1 MIEPWDVPSDWRW
14 RRFQDV
20 ARVASNLVDP
30 ADYGDL
36 PHIAPNHIE
45 GETGRLLRY
54 RTVREDG
61 VISAKHRFH
70 SGQILYSKIRPY
82 LAKAVL
88 VDFDGLCSADMYP
101 IETDLDPNFLK
112 WWMLSREFTRRAAG
126 EQARTILPKI
136 NRRALEQL
144 PVPTPPPL
152 EQRRIVG
159 ILEDHLSRLDA
170 AEHLIQTASL
180 RLERLLLST
189 LTRSVTEMRQRGEPF
204 MPLGDLTETSLGK
217 MLDAKKADGELTR
230 YLANVNV
237 RWGKFDLTQLKRVPL
252 TPSEKQR
259 LRLERGDILACEGG
273 EPGRSAVWELDDSDI
288 AYQKALHRIRVLDP
302 DALSPHFTA
311 LMLREAIQS
320 RRWDSLFT
328 GTTIKH
334 LPQEKLRRIEIPVP
348 PIAEQRALLAHVQ
361 EIDRQAARQAEA
373 LTAAKRRS
381 QALRRG
387 VMSAA
392 FSGKLTGRSTD
403 AEVVEAE
410 SLEFRSYEE
419 SHMAA
424 IEGVG

>member
-1 MIEPWDVPSDWRW
+1 VIEPWDVPSDWRW

-61 VISAKHRFH
+61 VTSAKHRFL

-230 YLANVNV
+230 YLANFNV

-302 DALSPHFTA
+302 NALSPHFVA

-361 EIDRQAARQAEA
+361 EVDRQAARQAEA